1 MSIIDVKNVTRF
13 FQLGKVQVTAL
24 DDVSITVDQGEFLAI
39 SGPSGSGKTTLLN
52 LIGCIDKADKGYI
65 GIDGQDVSRMN
76 SNQLADIRSKK
87 LSFIFQTFNL
97 IPVLSAY
104 ENVEYPLLINE
115 KNPAKRRDRILQA
128 LHSVELDR
136 HIKHRPDELSGGQR
150 QRVAIAR
157 ALVTNPKII
166 LADEP
171 TANLDIKTGEKI
183 LEIMKQINEKKKTIF
198 VFSTHDPKVMGMAS
212 RIVNIRDGQISKY
225 SHFDRRVGVKNES
238 YQEGERRSGTERRES
253 V

>member
-1 MSIIDVKNVTRF
+1 MNIITVKNVTKIF
-13 FQLGKVQVTAL
+13 HLGKVQVTAL
-24 DDVSITVDQGEFLAI
+24 DDVSMTVDKGEFLAI
-39 SGPSGSGKTTLLN
+39 AGPSGSGKTTLLN
-52 LIGCIDKADKGYI
+52 LIGCIDKADKGDI
-65 GIDGQDVSRMN
+65 EIDGQDVTRMN
-76 SNQLADIRSKK
+76 SNQLADIRASK

-104 ENVEYPLLINE
+104 ENVEYPLLMSE

-128 LHSVELDR
+128 LHNVGLDS

-157 ALVTNPKII
+157 ALVTEPKII

-183 LEIMKQINEKKKTIF
+183 LEIMKQINEEKKTIF

-212 RIVNIRDGQISKY
+212 RIINIRDGKISKY
-225 SHFDRRVGVKNES
+225 SHFDRRIGIENGS
-238 YQEGERRSGTERRES
+238 YQGEERRTGTQRREFI
-253 V
+253 

>member
-1 MSIIDVKNVTRF
+1 MNIITVKNVTKI

-39 SGPSGSGKTTLLN
+39 AGPSGSGKTTLLN

-65 GIDGQDVSRMN
+65 EIDGQNVGRMN
-76 SNQLADIRSKK
+76 SNQLADIRAKK

-104 ENVEYPLLINE
+104 ENVEYPLLKHE
-115 KNPAKRRDRILQA
+115 KSPAKRRDRILQA
-128 LHSVELDR
+128 LHSVGLES

-183 LEIMKQINEKKKTIF
+183 LGIMKQINEEKKTIF

-225 SHFDRRVGVKNES
+225 SHFDRRTDVKNGF
-238 YQEGERRSGTERRES
+238 YQGEERRAGIQRRES
-253 V
+253 N

>member
-1 MSIIDVKNVTRF
+1 MNIITVKNVTRI

-24 DDVSITVDQGEFLAI
+24 DDVSMTVAKGEFLAI
-39 SGPSGSGKTTLLN
+39 AGPSGSGKTTLLN

-65 GIDGQDVSRMN
+65 EIDGQNVGQMN
-76 SNQLADIRSKK
+76 SNQLADIRARK

-104 ENVEYPLLINE
+104 ENVEYPLLMHE
-115 KNPAKRRDRILQA
+115 KNSVKRRDKILQA
-128 LHSVELDR
+128 LHSVGLDK

-157 ALVTNPKII
+157 ALVTEPKII

-183 LEIMKQINEKKKTIF
+183 LEIMKQINEEKKTSFI
-198 VFSTHDPKVMGMAS
+198 FSTHDPKIMDMAS
-212 RIVNIRDGQISKY
+212 RIINIRDGQISKY
-225 SHFDRRVGVKNES
+225 SHFDRRIGIKNES
-238 YQEGERRSGTERRES
+238 YQGEERRTGTERRES
-253 V
+253 N